1 MDKGAL
7 GREYAPGDVICRQGE
22 PGDRMYVIQAGEVD
36 VVREVGQAEVVVGR
50 LAAGD
55 VFGEMAI
62 IERQPRSATVRARGQ
77 ARVLT
82 LDKRAF
88 LTRVHEDPSLAYR
101 ILESMSQRIRRLDE
115 EVARLEL
122 GERTPGADPEDAGY
136 LLVVSRERTDLCDR
150 LTHALGTPA
159 VNVLLDRRNGERRQ
173 SVQPP
178 GVSERR
184 QGERRRRV
192 ADELLRSHG
201 LVLIPRGA
209 PAPRAK

>member
-7 GREYAPGDVICRQGE
+7 GREYASGDVICHQGE
-22 PGDRMYVIQAGEVD
+22 AGDRMYVIQAGEVE
-36 VVREVGQAEVVVGR
+36 VLREVGKAGVLVGR

-62 IERQPRSATVRARGQ
+62 IERQPRSATVRARGP

-115 EVARLEL
+115 EVARLQL
-122 GERTPGADPEDAGY
+122 GEGTPGPDTEEAGY
-136 LLVVSRERTDLCDR
+136 LLVVARKPADLCDR
-150 LTHALGTPA
+150 LARTLGTPE
-159 VNVLLDRRNGERRQ
+159 VRVLLDRRNGERRRSGQ
-173 SVQPP
+173 AP
-178 GVSERR
+178 GAPERR

-192 ADELLRSHG
+192 ADEVLRSHG

-209 PAPRAK
+209 SVPRSK